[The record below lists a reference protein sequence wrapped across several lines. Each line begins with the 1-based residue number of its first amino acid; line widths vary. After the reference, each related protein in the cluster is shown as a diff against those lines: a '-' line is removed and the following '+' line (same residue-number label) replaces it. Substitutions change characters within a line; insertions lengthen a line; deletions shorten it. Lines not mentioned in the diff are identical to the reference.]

1 MDRDAIIMLEGK
13 MGPIRDA
20 ELHTQPGSRIL
31 WPSWGGGTARSRG
44 GMVMLLESHT
54 QSLGTISWGF
64 CLDLR
69 GLVLSRPPLW
79 YHPPTDLHPTL
90 PPCTLKS

>member
-20 ELHTQPGSRIL
+20 ELHTQPGSWIL

-69 GLVLSRPPLW
+69 GLVLSRPPL
-79 YHPPTDLHPTL
+79 
-90 PPCTLKS
+90 